1 MRLGYDVQHQ
11 HMSTA
16 NPKFV
21 ATVCVLA
28 FALLLPEAAQAF
40 RCGSKLVKEGMHE
53 AQVIAACGEPT
64 TRRNLGVAVRYY
76 DYRYYRN
83 TSPGWSSYKR
93 PGYGNLASEVV
104 ITEYTYNFGPR
115 KFMRRLV
122 FEGGILETIEKI
134 GYGYIK

>member
-1 MRLGYDVQHQ
+1 
-11 HMSTA
+11 MSTA

-76 DYRYYRN
+76 DYRYYRK
-83 TSPGWSSYKR
+83 TSPGWSSYKS
-93 PGYGNLASEVV
+93 PGYGHLASEVV

>member
-1 MRLGYDVQHQ
+1 
-11 HMSTA
+11 MSTA

-21 ATVCVLA
+21 VAVAVLA
-28 FALLLPEAAQAF
+28 FASLLPETAHAF

-64 TRRNLGVAVRYY
+64 TRRDLGVAVRYY
-76 DYRYYRN
+76 DYRYYRR
-83 TSPGWSSYKR
+83 TSPGWSSYKS
-93 PGYGNLASEVV
+93 PGYGHLASEVV

-122 FEGGILETIEKI
+122 FEGGILETIETI
-134 GYGYIK
+134 GEDELSQM

>member
-1 MRLGYDVQHQ
+1 
-11 HMSTA
+11 MSTA

-21 ATVCVLA
+21 VAVAVLA
-28 FALLLPEAAQAF
+28 FASLLPETAHAF

-64 TRRNLGVAVRYY
+64 TRRDLGVAVRYY
-76 DYRYYRN
+76 DYRYYRR
-83 TSPGWSSYKR
+83 TSPGWSSYKS
-93 PGYGNLASEVV
+93 PGYGHLASEVV

-122 FEGGILETIEKI
+122 FEGGILETIETI
-134 GYGYIK
+134 GYGYTK